1 MPKQVQLRKGTTTDH
16 TTFTGAEGE
25 VTVDITKKTAVVHDG
40 TTAGGIPL
48 VRSSGDSM
56 GNVAFNRLASSIM
69 GPGSGSGHFLQDT
82 DNHSFIKL
90 QVLGGTVSPKLRG
103 LTDGTDGRFLIIYV
117 PDNATGFDILNEQ
130 STTTAAERIITMT
143 GATINVTSG
152 AVMQF
157 IYDGD
162 ASRWIL
168 VSIQT

>member
-1 MPKQVQLRKGTTTDH
+1 MPKQVQHRKGTTSEH

-25 VTVDITKKTAVVHDG
+25 ITVDTTKKTAVVHDG
-40 TTAGGIPL
+40 TTAGGNPL
-48 VRSSGDSM
+48 VLASGDSM
-56 GNVAFNRLASSIM
+56 RNIAFKRLASSIM
-69 GPGSGSGHFLQDT
+69 GPSSGSGHFQQDT
-82 DNHSFIKL
+82 DNYSFIKL

-103 LTDGTDGRFLIIYV
+103 LSDGTDGRFIIIYV
-117 PDNATGFDILNEQ
+117 PDNSTGFDILNEE
-130 STTTAAERIITMT
+130 STETAANRIITMT

-168 VSIQT
+168 VNLRT